1 MLSNTHYY
9 HRIVRKMVIG
19 FGTIFNNLKM
29 YRYASDGVTEI
40 ERINVPLTYTAKE
53 KFYTRITEDPTLSKT
68 VQITLPRMGF
78 EMTGITYDPL
88 RKISS
93 NIDLYKNSVP
103 NSVNRAKGT
112 PYNFDFN
119 LYAFVR
125 NTEDGMQIVE
135 QILPYFNPDYTI
147 TIDLMGFDNLK
158 LDIPIVFNSVTYEN
172 QYEGDSD
179 TTRVITWNMNFTAKG
194 YLFGP
199 VTTSK
204 VIRKATANVYSYVG
218 ENDNKGL
225 SLVNGNGQEYR
236 LGELVY
242 QGASIEEATAKA
254 YVKQWNTTANTLILY
269 DVTGNLATNSI
280 LVGAVSGAKY
290 NVSTFATS
298 AAKLINIEIDPNPS
312 TANANTDFGFTSTVT
327 ELF

>member
-29 YRYASDGVTEI
+29 YRYASDGTTEI
-40 ERINVPLTYTAKE
+40 ERINVPLTYASKE

-68 VQITLPRMGF
+68 VQITLPRMAF
-78 EMTGITYDPL
+78 EMSGITYDPL

-93 NIDLYKNSVP
+93 NIDLFKNMAS
-103 NSVNRAKGT
+103 NNVNRVKGT

-119 LYAFVR
+119 LHAFVR

-147 TIDLMGFDNLK
+147 TIDIMGFDNLK
-158 LDIPIVFNSVTYEN
+158 VDIPIVFNSVTYDN
-172 QYEGDSD
+172 NYEGDSEQ
-179 TTRVITWNMNFTAKG
+179 TRIITWSMNFTAKG

-199 VTTSK
+199 ISTSPVISK
-204 VIRKATANVYSYVG
+204 VSANTYSYNN
-218 ENDNKGL
+218 EKYNKNL
-225 SLVNGNGQEYR
+225 SLDSGNGLEYR

-242 QGASIEEATAKA
+242 QGNTIEEATAKA
-254 YVKQWNTTANTLILY
+254 YVAKWDTTANTIVLNDVAGDLSANVELI
-269 DVTGNLATNSI
+269 
-280 LVGAVSGAKY
+280 GAISGAKY
-290 NVSTFATS
+290 TVVTTGMSPVQ
-298 AAKLINIEIDPNPS
+298 LINIQVDPNPPS
-312 TANANTDFGFTSTVT
+312 AAANTDFGFTTT
-327 ELF
+327 IDEF

>member
-29 YRYASDGVTEI
+29 YRYAADGTTEI
-40 ERINVPLTYTAKE
+40 ERINVPLTYSPKE

-68 VQITLPRMGF
+68 VQITLPRMAF
-78 EMTGITYDPL
+78 EMSGITYDPL

-93 NIDLYKNSVP
+93 NIDLFKNAPANNVKR
-103 NSVNRAKGT
+103 VKGT

-147 TIDLMGFDNLK
+147 TIDLLGFENLK
-158 LDIPIVFNSVTYEN
+158 IDIPIVFNSVTYDN
-172 QYEGDSD
+172 NYEGDSEQ
-179 TTRVITWNMNFTAKG
+179 TRIITWSMNFTAKG

-199 VTTSK
+199 INTSPI
-204 VIRKATANVYSYVG
+204 IRKSYANTYSYSN
-218 ENDNKGL
+218 EKYNKNL
-225 SLVNGNGQEYR
+225 SLNSGNGLEYR
-236 LGELVY
+236 LGEVVY
-242 QGASIEEATAKA
+242 QGNSIEEATAKA
-254 YVKQWNTTANTLILY
+254 YVAKWDTTANTIVLDDVAGDLSANTILI
-269 DVTGNLATNSI
+269 
-280 LVGAVSGAKY
+280 GAVSGAKY
-290 NVSTFATS
+290 NVVSTGTS
-298 AAKLINIEIDPNPS
+298 PLQLINIEVAPNPS
-312 TANANTDFGFTSTVT
+312 TANANTDFGFTTT
-327 ELF
+327 IDEL

>member
-1 MLSNTHYY
+1 MLSDTHYY

-19 FGTIFNNLKM
+19 FGTIFNNVKM
-29 YRYASDGVTEI
+29 YRYAADGTTEI
-40 ERINVPLTYTAKE
+40 ERINVPLTYASKE
-53 KFYTRITEDPTLSKT
+53 KFYTRTTEDPALAKT
-68 VQITLPRMGF
+68 VQITLPRMAF

-93 NIDLYKNSVP
+93 NIDLYKNMSP
-103 NSVNRAKGT
+103 NSVNRVKGT

-147 TIDLMGFDNLK
+147 TVDLMGFDNLK
-158 LDIPIVFNSVTYEN
+158 LDIPIVFNSVTYETD
-172 QYEGDSD
+172 YEGSPDS
-179 TTRVITWNMNFTAKG
+179 TRIITWNMNFTAKG

-199 VTTSK
+199 ITTSK
-204 VIRKATANVYSYVG
+204 VIRKSTANVFSYVG
-218 ENDNKGL
+218 ETDNKGL
-225 SLVNGNGQEYR
+225 TLVNGNGEEYR

-254 YVKQWNTTANTLILY
+254 YVKQWNTTANTLILC
-269 DVTGNLATNSI
+269 DVAGNLAANSI
-280 LVGAVSGAKY
+280 LVGAISGAKY
-290 NVSTFATS
+290 NVSTFAVS
-298 AAKLINIEIDPNPS
+298 PAQLINIEVDPNPS
-312 TANANTDFGFTSTVT
+312 TANANNDFGFTTTVT